1 MCTIIKLATIGDYCA
16 VNLIVKEGQDE
27 HSEAL
32 PHIFKKTDQVMPE
45 NYFRELVEDSKS
57 DIIIAKI
64 GDEVVGFAV
73 MELKEA
79 PPFDSM
85 TPRKFAYMSDFGINS
100 TYQRKGIGKSL
111 FEACLEWSKNK
122 DVTSLELNVW
132 EFNQKAISFYE
143 SFGMETISRKMTL
156 NLK

>member
-1 MCTIIKLATIGDYCA
+1 MCTIIKLATIEDYYS

-45 NYFRELVEDSKS
+45 NYFHELLEDSKS
-57 DIIIAKI
+57 DILIAKI

-85 TPRKFAYMSDFGINS
+85 APRKFAYMSDFGINS

-143 SFGMETISRKMTL
+143 NFGMETISRKMTL

>member
-32 PHIFKKTDQVMPE
+32 PYIFKKTDQVMPE